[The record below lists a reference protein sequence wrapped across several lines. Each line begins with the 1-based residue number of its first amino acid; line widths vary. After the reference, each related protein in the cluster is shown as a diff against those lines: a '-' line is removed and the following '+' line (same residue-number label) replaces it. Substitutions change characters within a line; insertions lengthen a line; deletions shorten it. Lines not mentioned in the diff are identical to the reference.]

1 MALMQERDHNQ
12 LWLGLS
18 HDKFDQ
24 FWSVNRKLMEYTSE
38 EGFRHIPF
46 RLYALDLG
54 SSRPFLQFLIKPV
67 ENEKKTTVEDLL
79 KQANLKSKGSV
90 FLMLHFPFR
99 NLVHSS
105 FDEIQF
111 VLFFRSIPGHYSWDC
126 YSNRN
131 TSAVVE

>member
-46 RLYALDLG
+46 RLYTLDLG
-54 SSRPFLQFLIKPV
+54 SKPFIQFLIKPI
-67 ENEKKTTVEDLL
+67 ENEKKTTVGDLL
-79 KQANLKSKGSV
+79 QQANLQTKGSV
-90 FLMLHFPFR
+90 ACCISSLSFL
-99 NLVHSS
+99 
-105 FDEIQF
+105 I
-111 VLFFRSIPGHYSWDC
+111 
-126 YSNRN
+126 
-131 TSAVVE
+131 